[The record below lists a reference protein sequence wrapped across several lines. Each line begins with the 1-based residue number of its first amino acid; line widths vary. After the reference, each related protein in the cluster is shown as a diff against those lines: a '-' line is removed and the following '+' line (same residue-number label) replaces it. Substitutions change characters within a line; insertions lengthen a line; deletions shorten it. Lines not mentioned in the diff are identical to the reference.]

1 MDIKNETLV
10 NPKILVAE
18 DNEINRKLIVYAL
31 ESRNIACDVAVNG
44 KEALTLFLKKKYD
57 IILMD
62 CHMPVMSGYES
73 TSKIRQAEEE
83 KNHTIIIAMTANAAE
98 SEKEKCLG
106 YGMDDYI
113 SKPIDFKIMF
123 EMIEYYMKKCKNKS
137 LFFLERYVNKL
148 AEDTGFSKNDA
159 RELIYEFVDSLPK
172 MLKSIKDVL
181 ETKNY
186 EEVKKIAHQIK
197 GTSANL
203 RMEKLPHLA
212 MKLQQFSEEKDEENC
227 KQILMNMEKLFLL

>member
-1 MDIKNETLV
+1 MDIKNETSV
-10 NPKILVAE
+10 NPKILLAE
-18 DNEINRKLIVYAL
+18 DNEINRKLIIYAL
-31 ESRNIACDVAVNG
+31 ESKNMACDVASNG
-44 KEALTLFLKKKYD
+44 KEALMLCLKKDYD

-62 CHMPVMSGYES
+62 CQMPVMSGYES
-73 TSKIRQAEEE
+73 TSKIREAEGE
-83 KNHTIIIAMTANAAE
+83 KKHTIIIAMTANATE

-106 YGMDDYI
+106 AGMDDYI
-113 SKPIDFKIMF
+113 SKPIDFRVMLG
-123 EMIEYYMKKCKNKS
+123 MIEDYMKRGKNKS
-137 LFFLERYVNKL
+137 LFCLERYVNKL

-172 MLKSIKDVL
+172 MLKSINEVL
-181 ETKNY
+181 EIKNY
-186 EEVKKIAHQIK
+186 EEVKRIAHQIK

-227 KQILMNMEKLFLL
+227 KQMLMYMEKLFQA